1 MAVIYIPVIREEEYP
16 LFRSIVVT
24 AKFPSD
30 YSAFLKLVDK
40 ETMEATYV
48 GISALKM
55 NIDFAG
61 FKEWFGTRR
70 YATYTDL
77 VNYAAAVAKSK

>member
-1 MAVIYIPVIREEEYP
+1 MAVIYIPVISEEEYP

-24 AKFPSD
+24 PQFPID

-40 ETMEATYV
+40 ETKEATNL
-48 GISALKM
+48 GISALKL

-70 YATYTDL
+70 YATYSDL
-77 VNYAAAVAKSK
+77 VNYAAAVAKSE